1 MAALYRKY
9 RPTTFEDVIAQDHI
23 TRTLINQIKNGRIT
37 HAYLFTG
44 SRGTGKTTCARIF
57 ARAIN
62 CENPQNGSPCGVC
75 PTCKA
80 LLSGNIDIVEL
91 DAASNN
97 SVDDVREIVDNVQYP
112 PVAGKY
118 KVYIIDEVHMLST
131 SAFNA
136 LLKTLEE
143 PPAHSVFVLATTE
156 VHKLPATVLSRCMR
170 FDFRLVPQKTLEDY
184 LKSVYESEGVKADGS
199 ALELIARAGEGSV
212 RDMLSIADRCMNLSS
227 SLTYDDVVGVLGA
240 SGRESTKKLFTAI
253 ATCDLP
259 GTLIAVDDMCSAGK
273 SVPLIAKDLCNY
285 ARDLLVLKTTDKGG
299 VLANEEELKEMKA
312 QADIVSVE
320 TLVEIIN
327 AFSAVDSELRYSLS
341 PRIVLECAALRA
353 AKLATVSLS
362 AIEERLTRLE
372 NKIASGVALSPT
384 PSTVISPVTAQEST
398 KPMDARSVWGR
409 ILTYCRVN
417 ESSRTFA
424 LLEGVKEVEV
434 KNNKLVLWVEPSSFL
449 SVSADEVVLALK
461 RAIEVD
467 GAPYSLVVNK
477 QTGGVDMD
485 GEIAR
490 IKKMMGSA
498 QLNIKK

>member
-9 RPTTFEDVIAQDHI
+9 RPLTFDDVIAQEHI

-62 CENPQNGSPCGVC
+62 CENNQNGSPCGVC
-75 PTCKA
+75 STCKA
-80 LLSGNIDIVEL
+80 LLGGNIDIVEL

-170 FDFRLVPQKTLEDY
+170 FDFRLVPQKTLKNY
-184 LKSVYESEGVKADGS
+184 LASVYEREGVRAEDS

-227 SLTYDDVVGVLGA
+227 SLTYEDVVGVLGA

-253 ATCDLP
+253 ANC
-259 GTLIAVDDMCSAGK
+259 AVPEVLLSVDEMCSAGK
-273 SVPLIAKDLCNY
+273 SVPLIAKDLCAY

-299 VLANEEELKEMKA
+299 VLATEEELKEMKE
-312 QADIVSVE
+312 QAESVSVE
-320 TLVEIIN
+320 TLMEIIN
-327 AFSAVDSELRYSLS
+327 VFASVDSELRYSLS
-341 PRIVLECAALRA
+341 PRIVLECSALRA

-362 AIEERLTRLE
+362 ALEERITRLE
-372 NKIASGVALSPT
+372 NKLANGVTVAPT
-384 PSTVISPVTAQEST
+384 QTQSAPAQAQAST

-409 ILTYCRVN
+409 ILTYCRVS

-449 SVSADEVVLALK
+449 SVSADDVVSALK
-461 RAIEVD
+461 RALEVD

-477 QTGGVDMD
+477 QIGGVDMD
-485 GEIAR
+485 SEIAR
-490 IKKMMGSA
+490 IKKMMGDA
-498 QLNIKK
+498 KLNIKK